1 VAVSGLDEFARYF
14 AGYEDCYTIIGGAA
28 CEILM
33 SQTPIDFRATKDVDM
48 IILFEDKFKEFAEL
62 FWNYVRE
69 GEYTYGWKNSN
80 EPHFYRFTDPKSGY
94 PKQIELFSRKPSYHL
109 ESSTPIVP
117 IRIDDDVS
125 SLSAILL
132 NDDLN
137 VLPVMMEQARRTH
150 QIIRQN
156 LTWAS
161 AYNLVAV
168 PLAVFGYVTP
178 WIAALGMSFSSLL
191 VLGNALRLL
200 KTKKAV

>member
-1 VAVSGLDEFARYF
+1 MM
-14 AGYEDCYTIIGGAA
+14 IGDGINDAPVLA
-28 CEILM
+28 
-33 SQTPIDFRATKDVDM
+33 QA
-48 IILFEDKFKEFAEL
+48 
-62 FWNYVRE
+62 
-69 GEYTYGWKNSN
+69 
-80 EPHFYRFTDPKSGY
+80 
-94 PKQIELFSRKPSYHL
+94 
-109 ESSTPIVP
+109 
-117 IRIDDDVS
+117 DVS
-125 SLSAILL
+125 AAVATSADVARDGSDVVLL

-137 VLPVMMEQARRTH
+137 VLPVMMKQARRTH